1 MSEALTALRG
11 TWFVVPTAFA
21 EDGSLDLESQRRL
34 AGAAVGWGV
43 DGLTLMGVTSETSAL
58 SADERTRALEAIFD
72 AVGGRV
78 PIVVGCSGASIAAA
92 TAFVEQAGALGAI
105 AAMVA
110 APPFLKN
117 ADLLPAFFGSVAKK
131 GGLPLVVQDEPAATG
146 VTIPVSV
153 LLKCLEVS
161 GARVVKLEDPPTPP
175 KIARLL
181 AAGPGLQV
189 FGGLGGAWALSEFR
203 RGACGTMTGFAFPE
217 ILSAVRRAWESGNRE
232 HAGRLF
238 DRFLPLIQFEAQPV
252 IGLAIR
258 KELLRRRG
266 VLATALTR
274 SIVSVIDAVTSEE
287 LYELLGRVG
296 VVASPEP
303 LEVG

>member
-34 AGAAVGWGV
+34 ADAAVGWGV

-117 ADLLPAFFGSVAKK
+117 ADLLPAFFGSVA
-131 GGLPLVVQDEPAATG
+131 PMISRFFAMAFSPSRTCTTTG
-146 VTIPVSV
+146 P
-153 LLKCLEVS
+153 EV
-161 GARVVKLEDPPTPP
+161 
-175 KIARLL
+175 
-181 AAGPGLQV
+181 
-189 FGGLGGAWALSEFR
+189 
-203 RGACGTMTGFAFPE
+203 MY
-217 ILSAVRRAWESGNRE
+217 
-232 HAGRLF
+232 
-238 DRFLPLIQFEAQPV
+238 
-252 IGLAIR
+252 
-258 KELLRRRG
+258 
-266 VLATALTR
+266 LTR
-274 SIVSVIDAVTSEE
+274 S
-287 LYELLGRVG
+287 LKNGR
-296 VVASPEP
+296 SR
-303 LEVG
+303 